1 MVLAKKQPVF
11 ARRLRGSSISGEEAG
26 QPGYKVKLDVFEGP
40 LDLLLYLIERA
51 EIDIY
56 DIPIAYITDEY
67 LAYLRTIE
75 LLDLYCAGDFLVMA
89 STLMQIKARMLLPR
103 PPETLVEEGE
113 AEEENPSREL
123 VEMLL
128 EYKMV

>member
-1 MVLAKKQPVF
+1 M
-11 ARRLRGSSISGEEAG
+11 
-26 QPGYKVKLDVFEGP
+26 
-40 LDLLLYLIERA
+40 YLIERA

-113 AEEENPSREL
+113 EEEGGKIPAANWWRGCLSIRR
-123 VEMLL
+123 
-128 EYKMV
+128 